1 MDSSRNTTAQAGRTS
16 HSSRSCS
23 PVGEYYRAGGADGI
37 IVVPKGWEKGIRPRG
52 RGKLSCFWANLPR
65 HGNTAAPAGSAFLAR
80 AVDNGRR
87 VHLRVG
93 GAGDSGLVLSSAEP
107 VAFLGVE
114 GVVGFLGGIGW
125 GQIGVGVLWGAA
137 GVTPECS

>member
-1 MDSSRNTTAQAGRTS
+1 M
-16 HSSRSCS
+16 
-23 PVGEYYRAGGADGI
+23 
-37 IVVPKGWEKGIRPRG
+37 
-52 RGKLSCFWANLPR
+52 NLPR
-65 HGNTAAPAGSAFLAR
+65 HGNTAAPGGVQRFWPGPLIVDAGYISALA
-80 AVDNGRR
+80 GR
-87 VHLRVG
+87 
-93 GAGDSGLVLSSAEP
+93 GDSGLVLSSAEP